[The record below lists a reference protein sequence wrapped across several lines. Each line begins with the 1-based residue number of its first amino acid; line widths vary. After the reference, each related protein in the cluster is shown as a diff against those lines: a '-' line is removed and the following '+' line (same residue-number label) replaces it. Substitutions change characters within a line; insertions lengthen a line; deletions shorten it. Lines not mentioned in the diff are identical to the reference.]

1 MNKRLSYWSLRT
13 LYSLAV
19 AGLIFAFSTQGFAQT
34 AAGTAIKNTASA
46 TYSDGTTDYSAVSN
60 EVTVTVA
67 KISGITIT
75 PDAPGGTLST
85 TVVPGQNDVP
95 FQFTVYNSGNF
106 NDTVNFLANNLSATV
121 SGSATIDRIVVGS
134 TTVGAGGHTAS
145 VAAGGTLT
153 VTVYVDIS
161 STASPASTIQVFLGD
176 ASTNGPSFDNV
187 AYSSTGNDVYTT
199 ATDAVNGQREARGD
213 ISATVANDA
222 VPDVALTGP
231 ASVTPGSNI
240 SYTAIGCNVGQRDLT
255 NPYLVI
261 ALPNQPTPAETIFAG
276 FTGSS
281 ATTYNG
287 SLFHSAD
294 GITWTAATFAT
305 LPSSG
310 VNYIRINL
318 TTNPLTPGGAC
329 ETVTYDVTV
338 PSNYD
343 ATNPVNA
350 TVTLYGTNSLG
361 NTVSDVSGTGAAGT
375 PTVTNVTKI
384 GGPYL
389 GPNGLPQ
396 ASGPGVGG
404 NTNND
409 VTEKT
414 AILTPAV
421 APGTATTSATVVTFI
436 NTLENKGNATDTF
449 TFTAPTAPAGST
461 VEISFDG
468 STWVTV
474 PTSGTTVTSP
484 SVAKDATLQVQVR
497 VTLPTGTPSGA
508 AYDTVITAT
517 SVNDNTKSNSTI
529 DRILLGGFLNL
540 AKSVSC
546 ASSCE
551 PGDTVTYTVTFTNF
565 SATLTA
571 SGLVITEDGAAGTNN
586 WATYTTATGTPAVT
600 GVSGASATYNT
611 GNTVLTSNSMSVGP
625 GGSGTLTFQRRI
637 N

>member
-1 MNKRLSYWSLRT
+1 MNKRLSNWSLRT
-13 LYSLAV
+13 LYALVS
-19 AGLIFAFSTQGFAQT
+19 AGLIFAFSLQGYAQT
-34 AAGTAIKNTASA
+34 AAGTPIKNTASA
-46 TYSDGTTDYSAVSN
+46 TYSDGTTSYSAVSN
-60 EVTVTVA
+60 EVTITVA
-67 KISGITIT
+67 KISGIAIT
-75 PDAPGGTLST
+75 PDAGTLST
-85 TVVPGQNDVP
+85 TVVPGQQDVA
-95 FQFTVYNSGNF
+95 FQFTVTNTGNF
-106 NDTVNFLANNLSATV
+106 TDTINFLANNSSATV
-121 SGSATIDRIVVGS
+121 TGSATIDHIEVGS
-134 TTVGAGGHTAS
+134 TTIGSSGHSAS
-145 VAAGGTLT
+145 VVAGGTLT

-161 STASPASTIQVFLGD
+161 STAAASSTIQVFLGD
-176 ASTNGPSFDNV
+176 AASGTNFDNI
-187 AYSSTGNDVYTT
+187 AYSAATTPHDVYTT
-199 ATDAVNGQREARGD
+199 ATGAVNGQREARGD
-213 ISATVANDA
+213 LSATVANDA
-222 VPDVALTGP
+222 IPDVTLTGP
-231 ASVTPGSNI
+231 TSVTPGSNI
-240 SYTAIGCNVGQRDLT
+240 AYSATNCNVGARDLT

-261 ALPNQPTPAETIFAG
+261 ALPNQPSPAETTFAG

-281 ATTYNG
+281 TGFNSAFSYSANG
-287 SLFHSAD
+287 SS
-294 GITWTAATFAT
+294 WTALTSLAS
-305 LPSSG
+305 LPTSG

-318 TTNPLTPGGAC
+318 TTNPLLPGGAC
-329 ETVTYDVTV
+329 ETVTYNVNV
-338 PSNYD
+338 PSDYD

-361 NTVSDVSGTGAAGT
+361 TLVSDISGTGASGT

-396 ASGPGVGG
+396 ASGPGSGG

-414 AILTPAV
+414 AILSPAV
-421 APGTATTSATVVTFI
+421 APGTATTSATVVTFT

-449 TFTAPTAPAGST
+449 TFTAPTVPSGST
-461 VEISFDG
+461 VEVSFNG
-468 STWVTV
+468 GGTWVTV

-484 SVAKDATLQVQVR
+484 SVAKDATLQLQIR
-497 VTLPTGTPSGA
+497 VTLPTGTLSGA

-529 DRILLGGFLNL
+529 DRILLGGFINLN
-540 AKSVSC
+540 KSVSC

-600 GVSGASATYNT
+600 GVSGASASYNV
-611 GNTVLTSNSMSVGP
+611 GNTVLTSSSMSVSP
-625 GGSGTLTFQRRI
+625 GGSGTLTFQRKI